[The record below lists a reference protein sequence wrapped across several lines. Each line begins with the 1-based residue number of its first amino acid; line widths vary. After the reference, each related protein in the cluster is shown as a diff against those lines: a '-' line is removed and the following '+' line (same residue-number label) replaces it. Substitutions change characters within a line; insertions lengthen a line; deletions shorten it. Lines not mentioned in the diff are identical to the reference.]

1 MAARRREDTDRA
13 AFFYPPIS
21 RVFDAISRYNSDAD
35 PEPAAAEDEL
45 WQPPG
50 RDPVAEA
57 LIARAERAVAEPE
70 SQNASVTRSEGAEA
84 GEGGGLE
91 ILDVLDAMAS
101 HYGETTREMLKFW
114 SWKLFC
120 RRWERLVDYM
130 EGERA
135 KRRDRER
142 EEAFER
148 LRAETAREHQERPP
162 VYG

>member
-1 MAARRREDTDRA
+1 M
-13 AFFYPPIS
+13 
-21 RVFDAISRYNSDAD
+21 
-35 PEPAAAEDEL
+35 
-45 WQPPG
+45 
-50 RDPVAEA
+50 
-57 LIARAERAVAEPE
+57 
-70 SQNASVTRSEGAEA
+70 
-84 GEGGGLE
+84 
-91 ILDVLDAMAS
+91 DAMAS
-101 HYGETTREMLKFW
+101 NYGETTREMLKFW